1 MRFAITQPPQWPS
14 PSSVAGMMR
23 IVILA
28 LLPAIA
34 VSAWFYGPGVFFNT
48 IVAVIVALGTEAIA
62 LRLRGKPV
70 TATLSDGSAIVAAML
85 FAFSLPPLCPWWV
98 TASGMVFAI
107 GLVKHAYGGLGYN
120 LFNPAMAGYV
130 LVLVSFPDLMTGW
143 PAPDIGDLDYQRPGF
158 AATLQYCLTGQFPD
172 ALTLDAITRATTLDS
187 VREGL
192 GAMRTMTEI
201 RMNPLFGDFG
211 GAGWEW
217 VNNFIAMGGGALL
230 LLGIIRWHIPAGV
243 LGGLL
248 GMAGFFWILDPE
260 ISASPGLHL
269 FSGGAML
276 GAFFIATD
284 PVSSPT
290 TARGRLIYGAGI
302 GILTYIIRSW
312 GSYADGVAFAVLLM
326 NMAVPLIERWTRPR
340 IYGRSA

>member
-1 MRFAITQPPQWPS
+1 MRFATAQPPQWPS
-14 PSSVAGMMR
+14 PSSVSGMMR

-28 LLPAIA
+28 LLPAIM
-34 VSAWFYGPGVFFNT
+34 VSAWFYGPGVFFN
-48 IVAVIVALGTEAIA
+48 IIIAVIAALGTEAIA
-62 LRLRGKPV
+62 LRLRQKPV
-70 TATLSDGSAIVAAML
+70 TATLGDGSALVAALL

-143 PAPDIGDLDYQRPGF
+143 PAPDIGDLDYQRPGIG
-158 AATLQYCLTGQFPD
+158 ATLQYCLTGQFPD
-172 ALTLDAITRATTLDS
+172 ALTLDAIARATTLDS

-192 GAMRTMTEI
+192 GAMRTMDEI
-201 RMNPLFGDFG
+201 RMNPVFGDFG

-217 VNNFIAMGGGALL
+217 VNNFVAMGGGALL

-248 GMAGFFWILDPE
+248 GMASFVWLLDPE
-260 ISASPGLHL
+260 ISPSPAFHL

-290 TARGRLIYGAGI
+290 TARGRLIHGAGI
-302 GILTYIIRSW
+302 GMLTYIIRTW
-312 GSYADGVAFAVLLM
+312 GSYADGIAFAVLLM
-326 NMAVPLIERWTRPR
+326 NMTVPLIERWTRPR

>member
-1 MRFAITQPPQWPS
+1 
-14 PSSVAGMMR
+14 MMR
-23 IVILA
+23 IVMLA
-28 LLPAIA
+28 LLPAIL
-34 VSAWFYGPGVFFNT
+34 VSAWFYGPGIFFNI
-48 IVAVIVALGTEAIA
+48 IVAILTALGTEALA
-62 LRLRGKPV
+62 LRLRQKPV
-70 TATLSDGSAIVAAML
+70 IATLGDGSALVAALL

-130 LVLVSFPDLMTGW
+130 LVLVSFPARMVGW
-143 PAPDIGDLDYQRPGF
+143 PAPDIGDLDYQRLDF
-158 AATLQYCLTGQFPD
+158 AATLQYCLTGHFPGT
-172 ALTLDAITRATTLDS
+172 LTLDAIARATILDS

-192 GAMRTMTEI
+192 GAMRTMDEI
-201 RMNPLFGDFG
+201 RMNPVFGDFG

-217 VNNFIAMGGGALL
+217 VNNFVALGGGALL
-230 LLGIIRWHIPAGV
+230 LLGIIRWHIPAAV

-248 GMAGFFWILDPE
+248 GMASLVWLLDPD
-260 ISASPGLHL
+260 ISPSPGLHL

-290 TARGRLIYGAGI
+290 TTRGRLIYGTGI
-302 GILTYIIRSW
+302 GLLTYIIRTW
-312 GSYADGVAFAVLLM
+312 GSYADGIAFAVLLM
-326 NMAVPLIERWTRPR
+326 NMAVPLIERWTRPH
-340 IYGRSA
+340 IYGRPV